1 MNLHEVFMAAQLSEN
16 MQGKFELIE
25 KITVSASDV
34 ALIKR
39 NAEPDGTPYN
49 FRKVVLV
56 LKVPKASQTAP
67 ARININSD
75 YTVGWRADMIC
86 KDNETVNCVKGAVD
100 SGFLETRSI
109 YAKTETERVA
119 PSVRVID
126 TTQAIEKIH
135 TVSAFTDPSTN
146 YFPVGTTFSIY
157 AVR

>member
-16 MQGKFELIE
+16 MHGKFELIE

-100 SGFLETRSI
+100 SGFLE
-109 YAKTETERVA
+109 
-119 PSVRVID
+119 ID